1 MEQFQTSM
9 TENFFQELTTDVFDK
24 YEITDE
30 ICDGEFGPIYKVRPK
45 DPSVH
50 TVRVYSLKTIH
61 LNRVSRQEL
70 HQKEVL
76 NEIAALKVCCDRGMK
91 RMLAVTFGSSFFTK

>member
-1 MEQFQTSM
+1 MDHQLMDKFQSSM
-9 TENFFQELTTDVFDK
+9 TENFFQELTTDIFDK
-24 YEITDE
+24 YEITEE
-30 ICDGEFGPIYKVRPK
+30 IRDGEYGPIYKVRPK

-61 LNRVSRQEL
+61 LNRVSRLEF

-76 NEIAALKVCCDRGMK
+76 NEIAALKVCC
-91 RMLAVTFGSSFFTK
+91 FSCC